1 MCREGFSF
9 ADDTA
14 RAPEAMTGPEL
25 AAPEPAAAETP
36 VSLDGYPTPAQVKGM
51 RMFWWDGLFAGVP
64 MSLLLQYLPL
74 FAVAYGANN
83 AEVGLMVAGAG
94 LGAAVAFLPG
104 AWLSDMW
111 SRRKTFVVL
120 TGGLLARAPFA
131 GFILLPFV
139 ADGEAAL
146 RIIIFLTVA
155 QAFLASLGTPAWT
168 SLAADIVPLSIRGR
182 YFAWREFIYGTGGM
196 VAAPAAGLMVALWG
210 KPEGWQGVWLLALAG
225 GGISAWFFSRIPEE
239 HRPPPPKGAPA
250 APPWHATILRDVNFL
265 IFGGTVFLWNI
276 SLYAAAPF
284 FNIYLV
290 KNLGAS
296 AAWVGGLAA
305 VASAFGLVGQTMFGR
320 LLDARGSR
328 WLMAVCG
335 LFIPL
340 LPWAWYV
347 IDAPWQII
355 FINAVGGVA
364 WAGFTLGS
372 FNFLLIVSPPQQRRY
387 YAAAYQT
394 LVFLS
399 AAAGPLIG
407 GIIAQSHSIKALFV
421 ISGAGRLVA
430 HVLFL
435 RFVHE
440 QRLDARPSGRATAP
454 APPA

>member
-1 MCREGFSF
+1 
-9 ADDTA
+9 
-14 RAPEAMTGPEL
+14 MTGPEL
-25 AAPEPAAAETP
+25 ATPEPAAAEAP
-36 VSLDGYPTPAQVKGM
+36 PLADGYPTPAQARGM
-51 RMFWWDGLFAGVP
+51 RMFWWDGLFASVP
-64 MSLLLQYLPL
+64 MTLLLQYLPL
-74 FAVAYGANN
+74 FAVAYGASN
-83 AEVGLMVAGAG
+83 AEVGFMAAGAG
-94 LGAAVAFLPG
+94 LGAAAAFLPG
-104 AWLSDMW
+104 AWLSEMW

-131 GFILLPFV
+131 AFVLLPFV

-146 RIIIFLTVA
+146 PIIIFLVVV

-182 YFAWREFIYGTGGM
+182 YFAWREIIYGAGGM
-196 VAAPAAGLMVALWG
+196 VAAPAAGLMLALWG
-210 KPEGWQGVWLLALAG
+210 KPEGWQGVWLLALVA
-225 GGISAWFFSRIPEE
+225 GGISVWFFSRIPEE
-239 HRPPPPKGAPA
+239 PRPRRRKDVSTATS
-250 APPWHATILRDVNFL
+250 WHAAILRDSNFR
-265 IFGGTVFLWNI
+265 IFGGTVFLWNV

-296 AAWVGGLAA
+296 EAWVGGLAA
-305 VASAFGLVGQTMFGR
+305 VASVFGLVGQTMFGR

-347 IDAPWQII
+347 VDAPWQII
-355 FINAVGGVA
+355 FINVVGGVA
-364 WAGFTLGS
+364 WAGYLLGS
-372 FNFLLIVSPPQQRRY
+372 FNFLLIVSPPEQRRY
-387 YAAAYQT
+387 YAASYHT

-399 AAAGPLIG
+399 TAAGPLIG
-407 GIIAQSHSIKALFV
+407 GVIAQNYSIKALFV
-421 ISGAGRLVA
+421 ISGAGRMVA

-440 QRLDARPSGRATAP
+440 RRIDAAP
-454 APPA
+454 AMAVETEPVPPG

>member
-1 MCREGFSF
+1 MS
-9 ADDTA
+9 
-14 RAPEAMTGPEL
+14 GPEL
-25 AAPEPAAAETP
+25 ATPEPVAAEVSP
-36 VSLDGYPTPAQVKGM
+36 SLDDYPTPAQAKGM

-64 MSLLLQYLPL
+64 VALLLQYLPL

-83 AEVGLMVAGAG
+83 GEVGLMASGAG
-94 LGAAVAFLPG
+94 LGATLAFLPG
-104 AWLSDMW
+104 AWLSGLW
-111 SRRKTFVVL
+111 RRRKTFVVL
-120 TGGLLARAPFA
+120 TSGLLSRAPFI
-131 GFILLPFV
+131 GYVLIPFV
-139 ADGEAAL
+139 ADGEVAL
-146 RIIIFLTVA
+146 RLIILLA
-155 QAFLASLGTPAWT
+155 MLQAFLTSLGMPAWT

-182 YFAWREFIYGTGGM
+182 YFAWREFIYGAGGM

-210 KPEGWQGVWLLALAG
+210 KPEGWQGVWLLALAA
-225 GGISAWFFSRIPEE
+225 SALSVSFFSRIPEE
-239 HRPPPPKGAPA
+239 PRPRPPQGAPA
-250 APPWHATILRDVNFL
+250 SLPWHATILGDANFL

-284 FNIYLV
+284 FNVYLV

-296 AAWVGGLAA
+296 EAWVGGLAA

-355 FINAVGGVA
+355 FINMVGGVA
-364 WAGFTLGS
+364 WAGYILGS
-372 FNFLLIVSPPQQRRY
+372 FNFLLIVSPPEQRRY
-387 YAAAYQT
+387 YVASYHT

-399 AAAGPLIG
+399 TAAGPLIG
-407 GIIAQSHSIKALFV
+407 GVIAQSHSIKALFV
-421 ISGAGRLVA
+421 ISGAGRLLA

-440 QRLDARPSGRATAP
+440 RRMDTTLAMVAEMEAI
-454 APPA
+454 PPG

>member
-1 MCREGFSF
+1 
-9 ADDTA
+9 
-14 RAPEAMTGPEL
+14 MTGPEP
-25 AAPEPAAAETP
+25 AAPEPAAEAP
-36 VSLDGYPTPAQVKGM
+36 PLVDGYPTLAQARGM

-64 MSLLLQYLPL
+64 MALLLQFLPL
-74 FAVAYGANN
+74 FAVAYGASN
-83 AEVGLMVAGAG
+83 AEVGFMAAGAG
-94 LGAAVAFLPG
+94 LGASVAFLPG
-104 AWLSDMW
+104 AWLSGLW
-111 SRRKTFVVL
+111 SRRKAFVIL
-120 TGGLLARAPFA
+120 TS
-131 GFILLPFV
+131 GFLSRIPFV
-139 ADGEAAL
+139 AYILVPFFADGEAAL
-146 RIIIFLTVA
+146 RLIIILAVM
-155 QAFLASLGTPAWT
+155 QAFLTSLGTPAWT

-182 YFAWREFIYGTGGM
+182 YFAWREFIYGGGGM
-196 VAAPAAGLMVALWG
+196 VAAPVAGVMVAVWG
-210 KPEGWQGVWLLALAG
+210 KPEGWQGVWLLAVAAAVL
-225 GGISAWFFSRIPEE
+225 STWFFSRIPEE
-239 HRPPPPKGAPA
+239 PRPRPPLGAPA
-250 APPWHATILRDVNFL
+250 AEPWHAAILRDVNFL

-305 VASAFGLVGQTMFGR
+305 VASAFGLVGQSMFGR
-320 LLDARGSR
+320 MLDARGSR

-364 WAGFTLGS
+364 WAGYTLGS

-399 AAAGPLIG
+399 SAAGPLIG
-407 GIIAQSHSIKALFV
+407 GVVAQSHSIKALFV
-421 ISGAGRLVA
+421 ISGAGRLAA

-440 QRLDARPSGRATAP
+440 RRSDTRRTARATAP
-454 APPA
+454 IPPA

>member
-1 MCREGFSF
+1 
-9 ADDTA
+9 
-14 RAPEAMTGPEL
+14 MTGPEL
-25 AAPEPAAAETP
+25 AEPDPAAAEAP
-36 VSLDGYPTPAQVKGM
+36 SLIDGYPTPAQARGM

-64 MSLLLQYLPL
+64 MALLLQYLPL

-83 AEVGLMVAGAG
+83 AEVGLMAAGAG

-104 AWLSDMW
+104 AWLSDLW
-111 SRRKTFVVL
+111 RRRKSFVVL
-120 TGGLLARAPFA
+120 TSGLLSRAPFIA
-131 GFILLPFV
+131 YVLIPFV

-146 RIIIFLTVA
+146 RLIILLA
-155 QAFLASLGTPAWT
+155 MLQAFLTSLGTPAWT

-182 YFAWREFIYGTGGM
+182 YFAWREFIYGAGGM
-196 VAAPAAGLMVALWG
+196 VAAPAAGLMVTVWG
-210 KPEGWQGVWLLALAG
+210 KPEGWQGVWLLALAA
-225 GGISAWFFSRIPEE
+225 SALSVWFFSRIPEE
-239 HRPPPPKGAPA
+239 PRPRPSAEASA
-250 APPWHATILRDVNFL
+250 APPWHSTILRDANFL

-284 FNIYLV
+284 FNVYLV

-296 AAWVGGLAA
+296 VAWVGGLAA
-305 VASAFGLVGQTMFGR
+305 VASAFGLVGQAMFGR

-335 LFIPL
+335 LFIPF

-355 FINAVGGVA
+355 FVNAVGGVA
-364 WAGFTLGS
+364 WAGYILGS

-387 YAAAYQT
+387 YAAAYHT

-399 AAAGPLIG
+399 TAAGPLIG
-407 GIIAQSHSIKALFV
+407 GVVAQSHSIKALFV

-430 HVLFL
+430 HALFL

-440 QRLDARPSGRATAP
+440 RRFDARLTTAAETAP
-454 APPA
+454 VPPA

>member
-1 MCREGFSF
+1 
-9 ADDTA
+9 
-14 RAPEAMTGPEL
+14 MTGPEL
-25 AAPEPAAAETP
+25 PAPDPAAADAP
-36 VSLDGYPTPAQVKGM
+36 SLIDGYPTPAQARGM

-64 MSLLLQYLPL
+64 MALLLQYLPL

-83 AEVGLMVAGAG
+83 AEVGLMAAGAG

-104 AWLSDMW
+104 AWLSDLW
-111 SRRKTFVVL
+111 RRRKSFVVL
-120 TGGLLARAPFA
+120 TSGLLSRAPFIA
-131 GFILLPFV
+131 YVLIPFV

-146 RIIIFLTVA
+146 RLIILLA
-155 QAFLASLGTPAWT
+155 MLQAFLTSLGTPAWT

-182 YFAWREFIYGTGGM
+182 YFAWREFIYGAGGM
-196 VAAPAAGLMVALWG
+196 VAAPAAGLMVTVWG
-210 KPEGWQGVWLLALAG
+210 KPEGWQGVWLLALAA
-225 GGISAWFFSRIPEE
+225 SVLSVWFFSRIPEE
-239 HRPPPPKGAPA
+239 PRPRPSAEASA
-250 APPWHATILRDVNFL
+250 APPWHSTILRDANFL

-284 FNIYLV
+284 FNVYLV

-296 AAWVGGLAA
+296 VAWVGGLAA
-305 VASAFGLVGQTMFGR
+305 VASAFGLVGQAMFGR

-335 LFIPL
+335 LFIPF

-364 WAGFTLGS
+364 WAGYILGS

-387 YAAAYQT
+387 YAAAYHT

-399 AAAGPLIG
+399 TAAGPLIG
-407 GIIAQSHSIKALFV
+407 GVVAQSHSIKALFV

-430 HVLFL
+430 HALFL

-440 QRLDARPSGRATAP
+440 RRFDARLTTAAETAP
-454 APPA
+454 VPPA

>member
-1 MCREGFSF
+1 
-9 ADDTA
+9 
-14 RAPEAMTGPEL
+14 MTGPEL
-25 AAPEPAAAETP
+25 AAPEPVAAEAP
-36 VSLDGYPTPAQVKGM
+36 SLIDGYPMPAQARGM

-64 MSLLLQYLPL
+64 MALLLQYLPL

-83 AEVGLMVAGAG
+83 AEVGLMAAGAG
-94 LGAAVAFLPG
+94 LGAAAAFLPG
-104 AWLSDMW
+104 AWLSDLW
-111 SRRKTFVVL
+111 PRRKTFVVL
-120 TGGLLARAPFA
+120 TSGILARAPFVA
-131 GFILLPFV
+131 FILLPFV
-139 ADGEAAL
+139 TDGEGAL
-146 RIIIFLTVA
+146 RVIIFLIMI
-155 QAFLASLGTPAWT
+155 QAFLTSLGTPAWT

-182 YFAWREFIYGTGGM
+182 YFAWREFIYGAGGM
-196 VAAPAAGLMVALWG
+196 VAAPAAGLMVAVWG
-210 KPEGWQGVWLLALAG
+210 KPEGWQCVWLLALAAG
-225 GGISAWFFSRIPEE
+225 GLSAWFFSLIPEE
-239 HRPPPPKGAPA
+239 PRPRPPAGPPA
-250 APPWHATILRDVNFL
+250 APPWHATILRDANFL

-284 FNIYLV
+284 FNVYLV

-296 AAWVGGLAA
+296 EVWVGGLAA
-305 VASAFGLVGQTMFGR
+305 VASAFGLVGQAMFGR

-335 LFIPL
+335 LFIPF

-355 FINAVGGVA
+355 FVNAVGGVA
-364 WAGFTLGS
+364 WAGYTLGS

-407 GIIAQSHSIKALFV
+407 GVVAQSHSIKALFI
-421 ISGAGRLVA
+421 ISGAGRLAA

-440 QRLDARPSGRATAP
+440 RRVDTRPSATATAP
-454 APPA
+454 IPPA

>member
-1 MCREGFSF
+1 
-9 ADDTA
+9 
-14 RAPEAMTGPEL
+14 MTGPEL
-25 AAPEPAAAETP
+25 PAPDPAAADAP
-36 VSLDGYPTPAQVKGM
+36 SLIDGYPTPAQARGM

-64 MSLLLQYLPL
+64 MALLLQYLPL

-83 AEVGLMVAGAG
+83 AEVGLMAAGAG

-104 AWLSDMW
+104 AWLSDLW
-111 SRRKTFVVL
+111 RRRKSFVVL
-120 TGGLLARAPFA
+120 TSGLLSRAPFIA
-131 GFILLPFV
+131 YVLIPFV

-146 RIIIFLTVA
+146 RLIILLA
-155 QAFLASLGTPAWT
+155 MLQAFLTSLGTPAWT

-182 YFAWREFIYGTGGM
+182 YFAWREFIYGAGGM
-196 VAAPAAGLMVALWG
+196 VAAPAAGLMVTVWG
-210 KPEGWQGVWLLALAG
+210 KPEGWQGVWLLALAA
-225 GGISAWFFSRIPEE
+225 SVLSVWFFSRIPEE
-239 HRPPPPKGAPA
+239 PRPRPSAEA
-250 APPWHATILRDVNFL
+250 SAVPPWHSTILRDANFL

-284 FNIYLV
+284 FNVYLV

-296 AAWVGGLAA
+296 VAWVGGLAA
-305 VASAFGLVGQTMFGR
+305 VASAFGLVGQAMFGR

-335 LFIPL
+335 LFIPF

-355 FINAVGGVA
+355 FVNAVGGVA
-364 WAGFTLGS
+364 WAGYILGS

-387 YAAAYQT
+387 YAAAYHT

-399 AAAGPLIG
+399 TAAGPLIG
-407 GIIAQSHSIKALFV
+407 GVVAQSHSIKALFV

-430 HVLFL
+430 HALFL

-440 QRLDARPSGRATAP
+440 RRFDARLTTAAETAP
-454 APPA
+454 VPPA

>member
-1 MCREGFSF
+1 
-9 ADDTA
+9 
-14 RAPEAMTGPEL
+14 MTGPEL
-25 AAPEPAAAETP
+25 PAPDPAAADAP
-36 VSLDGYPTPAQVKGM
+36 SLIDGYPTPAQARGM

-64 MSLLLQYLPL
+64 MALLLQYLPL

-83 AEVGLMVAGAG
+83 AEVGLMAAGAG

-104 AWLSDMW
+104 AWLSDLW
-111 SRRKTFVVL
+111 RRRKSFVVL
-120 TGGLLARAPFA
+120 TSGLLSRAPFIA
-131 GFILLPFV
+131 YVLIPFV

-146 RIIIFLTVA
+146 RLIILLA
-155 QAFLASLGTPAWT
+155 MLQAFLTSLGTPAWT

-182 YFAWREFIYGTGGM
+182 YFAWREFIYGAGGM
-196 VAAPAAGLMVALWG
+196 VAAPAAGLMVTVWG
-210 KPEGWQGVWLLALAG
+210 KPEGWQGVWLLALAA
-225 GGISAWFFSRIPEE
+225 SVLSVWFFSRIPEE
-239 HRPPPPKGAPA
+239 PRPRPSAEASA
-250 APPWHATILRDVNFL
+250 APPWHSTILRDANFL

-284 FNIYLV
+284 FNVYLV

-296 AAWVGGLAA
+296 VAWVGGLAA
-305 VASAFGLVGQTMFGR
+305 VASAFGLVGQAMFGR

-335 LFIPL
+335 LFIPF

-355 FINAVGGVA
+355 FVNAVGGVA
-364 WAGFTLGS
+364 WAGYILGS

-387 YAAAYQT
+387 YAAAYHT

-399 AAAGPLIG
+399 TAAGPLIG
-407 GIIAQSHSIKALFV
+407 GVVAQSHSIKALFV

-430 HVLFL
+430 HALFL

-440 QRLDARPSGRATAP
+440 RRFDARLTTAAETAP
-454 APPA
+454 VPPA